1 MTDFTS
7 KQKEIV
13 ARKLGYDGPMQGF
26 DTFVRSSPAL
36 QAKFSAVTQ
45 KYVEKMAK
53 GGVVRKGYAVGG
65 AVRTDF
71 TKEEQDQI
79 FANAQKLADASGRTR
94 EAELYDYAKSQ
105 GYSNADIDKSLGAYL
120 KPGQTQ
126 GYLDTV
132 QTNTTNA
139 FNAGP
144 ATPAAT
150 PVATPA
156 TPAAT
161 TTATPTTTP
170 TPTTTAT
177 PTPTTTATPTTV
189 APAPTTTPTTGV
201 TGGGSTTFTDIGG
214 KPQAAP
220 SANVT
225 AAQIAPPT
233 TQELIDNLS
242 DAPKTAQQATAQ
254 QAPAS
259 GAAATPGS
267 ITAQET
273 TAAAAT
279 PALKQA
285 MSGLTPATGD
295 LSANAQVTGQTQD
308 PTTSELNNVQA
319 AQTAGTQVVAPA
331 ERTLLAGE
339 TVDGSAVDM
348 ARVDTELA
356 KNQAAQGTV
365 DERSTVQ
372 GQLATLTA
380 NFDASNPPSW
390 AAGAV
395 RAANAMLTA
404 RGLSSSSMA
413 GQAIV
418 QAAMESATPI
428 AAADAQVFQQMGL
441 QNLSNRQQTAILS
454 AQQRAQFLGQEFDQT
469 FQTKVLNASKVSDI
483 ANMNFSATQQIAIEN
498 SRLAQTSDLANLSNS
513 QAVVMANAAQ
523 TANLETANLSNRQ
536 QASVVNAQ
544 SFLAMDMQNLN
555 NVQQTALFKAQQIT
569 QGLLT
574 DAAADNAAKQ
584 FNASSTN
591 QTEQFMANLTSQVSQ
606 FNVAQQNALKQFNT
620 DQANSI
626 GKFNAETQN
635 ARDQFNSSQ
644 RLVIDQSNAQW
655 RREISTA
662 NTASTN
668 AANYLNAQ
676 NLQQMTLAEYNNETQ
691 LYRDQLEM
699 VWSSYEK
706 NSDRANAILDTEMQ
720 LAGGL
725 QKIGAQASA
734 DNTNESSKSLG
745 NFASTILADTAKSF
759 VGSIFGIKKS

>member
-105 GYSNADIDKSLGAYL
+105 GYSNADIDKSLSAYL

-156 TPAAT
+156 TPATPAAT

-177 PTPTTTATPTTV
+177 PTT
-189 APAPTTTPTTGV
+189 APTTTPTTGV

-242 DAPKTAQQATAQ
+242 NAPATAQQATAQ

-267 ITAQET
+267 ITAQQT
-273 TAAAAT
+273 TATAAT
-279 PALKQA
+279 PALQQA
-285 MSGLTPATGD
+285 MAGLTPATGD

-308 PTTSELNNVQA
+308 PTTSALNNVQA

-395 RAANAMLTA
+395 RAANAMLTS

-454 AQQRAQFLGQEFDQT
+454 AQQRAQFLGQEFDQA

-574 DAAADNAAKQ
+574 DAAADNASKQ

-626 GKFNAETQN
+626 GKFNTETQN

-706 NSDRANAILDTEMQ
+706 STDRASALLETEMTI
-720 LAGGL
+720 AGGL
-725 QKIGAQASA
+725 QRVITEGNAANANETSSA
-734 DNTNESSKSLG
+734 LGKLAVNVLSDSLKDKVGGFISSILG
-745 NFASTILADTAKSF
+745 
-759 VGSIFGIKKS
+759 

>member
-1 MTDFTS
+1 
-7 KQKEIV
+7 
-13 ARKLGYDGPMQGF
+13 
-26 DTFVRSSPAL
+26 
-36 QAKFSAVTQ
+36 
-45 KYVEKMAK
+45 
-53 GGVVRKGYAVGG
+53 
-65 AVRTDF
+65 
-71 TKEEQDQI
+71 
-79 FANAQKLADASGRTR
+79 
-94 EAELYDYAKSQ
+94 
-105 GYSNADIDKSLGAYL
+105 
-120 KPGQTQ
+120 
-126 GYLDTV
+126 
-132 QTNTTNA
+132 
-139 FNAGP
+139 
-144 ATPAAT
+144 
-150 PVATPA
+150 
-156 TPAAT
+156 
-161 TTATPTTTP
+161 
-170 TPTTTAT
+170 
-177 PTPTTTATPTTV
+177 
-189 APAPTTTPTTGV
+189 
-201 TGGGSTTFTDIGG
+201 
-214 KPQAAP
+214 
-220 SANVT
+220 
-225 AAQIAPPT
+225 
-233 TQELIDNLS
+233 
-242 DAPKTAQQATAQ
+242 
-254 QAPAS
+254 
-259 GAAATPGS
+259 
-267 ITAQET
+267 
-273 TAAAAT
+273 
-279 PALKQA
+279 